1 MFTFGYMPS
10 LSYKLIIT
18 HNMMFI
24 EIRDEFQ
31 ENKNIPNVVS
41 VCIGDLPTDG
51 VKYALEYCK

>member
-1 MFTFGYMPS
+1 
-10 LSYKLIIT
+10 
-18 HNMMFI
+18 MFI